1 MTSSA
6 VYALEAFIADAARI
20 MQAGNDRTQIVD
32 DLSPLLERLMRNPG
46 LLEER
51 YKRVGANGLYRYHFY
66 NAPDGALTINA
77 PIFLKGRPTPVH
89 DHLTWG
95 VIGVYSGQQLT
106 TRYKRFDDTGEVE
119 TTRLEVVANAVLP
132 PGSIYPLLPPDDLHR
147 IETVSDE
154 PGISIHV
161 LGADLRHQRR
171 HIFEPVRWAVRE
183 VEGESMMR

>member
-1 MTSSA
+1 MTSA
-6 VYALEAFIADAARI
+6 IEYGIDAFIRDAERI
-20 MQAGNDRTQIVD
+20 MQSSTERQRVVD
-32 DLSPLLERLMRNPG
+32 DLRPLLERLMRNPH

-51 YKRVGANGLYRYHFY
+51 FKRSREGGMYGYNFY
-66 NAPDGALTINA
+66 QSADGSLTINA
-77 PIFLKGRPTPVH
+77 PAFLKNRPTPIH

-106 TRYKRFDDTGEVE
+106 TRYARVDDTGQPG
-119 TTRLEVVANAVLP
+119 TTRLEVVENAVLG
-132 PGSIYPLLPPDDLHR
+132 PGATYPLLPPDDLHR

-161 LGADLRHQRR
+161 LGADLRRQRR
-171 HIFEPVRWAVRE
+171 NVYEPVVYRIRE

>member
-1 MTSSA
+1 VTTSAIYSI
-6 VYALEAFIADAARI
+6 ESFIADAQRV
-20 MQAGNDRTQIVD
+20 MQSTDDRQRVVD
-32 DLSPLLERLMRNPG
+32 DLRPLLERLMQNPH

-51 YKRVGANGLYRYHFY
+51 FKRDRGNGMYGY
-66 NAPDGALTINA
+66 NFFHAPDDSLTINA
-77 PIFLKGRPTPVH
+77 PAFLKNRPTPIH

-106 TRYKRFDDTGEVE
+106 TRYQRYDDTGEPG
-119 TTRLEVVANAVLP
+119 TTRLETIENTVLG
-132 PGSIYPLLPPDDLHR
+132 PGSTYPLLPPNDLHR

-161 LGADLRHQRR
+161 LGADLRRQRR
-171 HIFEPVRWAVRE
+171 NVFEPVRWRVRE

>member
-6 VYALEAFIADAARI
+6 IYGVDAFVEDATRI
-20 MQAGNDRTQIVD
+20 MQSSTDRQRIVD
-32 DLSPLLERLMRNPG
+32 DLRPLLERLMRNPH

-51 YKRVGANGLYRYHFY
+51 LKRVRQGGLYSYHFY
-66 NAPDGALTINA
+66 ESPDGSLTINA
-77 PIFLKGRPTPVH
+77 PAFLKGRPTPVH

-106 TRYKRFDDTGEVE
+106 TRYKRVDDTGEAG
-119 TTRLEVVANAVLP
+119 TTRLEVVENDVLG
-132 PGSIYPLLPPDDLHR
+132 PGAIYPLLPPDDLHR

-154 PGISIHV
+154 PGVSIHV
-161 LGADLRHQRR
+161 LGADLRRQRR
-171 HIFEPVRWAVRE
+171 HVFEPARWVVRD